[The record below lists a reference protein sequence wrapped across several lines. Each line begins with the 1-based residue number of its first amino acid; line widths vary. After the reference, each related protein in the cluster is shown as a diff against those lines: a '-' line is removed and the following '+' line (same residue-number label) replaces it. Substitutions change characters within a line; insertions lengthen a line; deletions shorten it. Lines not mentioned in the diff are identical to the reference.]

1 MTFEQQDSSQPPGSL
16 SSAAVPNPDLYK
28 RQLEVVC
35 NNATLAIFI
44 MNEQQQCTYMNPAA
58 EKLTGYCLAEVQG
71 RALHYIIHHT
81 HPDGTPY
88 PLEDCPI
95 DQAFPQNNQEQGEEV
110 FVHKDGSFYPVAY
123 TASPI
128 REGEGVIGTIIEV
141 RDITQEKLAAQTQ
154 QELDRAKINFF
165 SNVSHEFRT
174 PLTLMLSPLEDLLT
188 SSQKLPPQQRET
200 LKLVHRN
207 GQRLLKLVNTLLD
220 FSRLEAGRIQ
230 AVYEPTDLAT
240 LTAELASGFRAAI
253 ERAGL
258 HLVVECPFLPELV
271 YVDRDLWEKIVL
283 NLLSNAFK
291 FTFEGTITV
300 CLQAL
305 DQQVALIVQ
314 DTGVGIPAE
323 ELPRLFERFHR
334 VSGTASRSYEGS
346 GIGLSLVQEL
356 VKLHGGTVEVSS
368 ELEQGTTFTVTLPLG
383 QAHLPLD
390 RIQASRTS
398 ESTALGAAP
407 FVEEALRW
415 VAKEGSQTVAAGQ
428 SEAAI
433 PLALPPVAPSASTQP
448 RILVADDNAD
458 MRQYIQGL
466 LSQHYAVEAV
476 ADGESALKAIA
487 CQLPDLVLSD
497 VMMPRL
503 DGFGLLQ
510 ALRADPRTQALPIIL
525 LSARAGEESR
535 IAGLTAGADDYLI
548 KPFSARELLARVE
561 ASLKLA
567 RLRQE
572 AFQREQTLRLQV
584 EMAQMTLETTLASV
598 SDSLAVFDAD
608 WRYTYVN
615 AKSIELTGMQ
625 EADLLGQT
633 IWEVFPDLVGTQL
646 EVEFRRAAA
655 EQTPKQFEYFYPTW
669 NRWFE
674 MRVYPARDR
683 VSVFTIEISDRK
695 RAETAFQRSEERYRA
710 FVQQSSEAIWCFEI
724 EQPLSIG
731 QSEDEQIQHF
741 YQYAYLSECNQVMAQ
756 MYGAASPQDLIG
768 MRLGELLIQSDS
780 RNIEY
785 LRAFIQSGY
794 RLADAESFEP
804 DQQGNPKVF
813 LNNLVGILEDKRL
826 IRVWGT
832 QRDITDRKQAEAALH
847 ESEARYRILAEAIPQ
862 FVWVAT
868 AEGQNEF
875 VNRQFCEYTGLT
887 LEQML
892 NLDWLTIIHPDDV
905 ERTRNRWLSS
915 VDRGS
920 LYEIEYRFRR
930 FDGTYRWFLG
940 QGIPLRDEQDEV
952 VKWFGTCTDIEQQK
966 QIEQERVRLL
976 QREQTAREAAEQANH
991 IKDEFLAVLSHEL
1004 RTPLNPILGWSRLLR
1019 SGKLD
1024 AAKTAQAL
1032 ETIERNAKLQ
1042 TQLIEDLLDVSR
1054 ILRGKMSLNM
1064 APVNLISTLEA
1075 AMETVQ
1081 LAAEAKAIQIQTRL
1095 DPEVGQVL
1103 GDSARLQQVIWNLLS
1118 NAVKFT
1124 PEGGRVE
1131 IRLQPVKSQAQIQI
1145 SDTGKGIQ
1153 LDFLPHVFE
1162 YFRQAD
1168 STTTRTF
1175 GGLGLGLA
1183 IVRHLVELHGGT
1195 VQAESAG
1202 EGQGATFT
1210 VRLPLIK
1217 NTDGKMLNQQ
1227 WAAPAPAHLP
1237 LKDISILLVDDEA
1250 DTREVTAFVLEQA
1263 GAIVTMAASGI
1274 EALPAFVQTPPDV
1287 LVSDIGMPDMDGY
1300 RLIQQIR
1307 SLPQGRQ
1314 VFAIALTAYAGAINQ
1329 QQALAAG
1336 FQRHLAKPIEPD
1348 ELVKTIS
1355 EGVEGSKSKAVEE

>member
-1 MTFEQQDSSQPPGSL
+1 VTFEQQDSSQPPGSL

-258 HLVVECPFLPELV
+258 RLVVECPLLPELV

-433 PLALPPVAPSASTQP
+433 PLALQPVASSASTQP

-476 ADGESALKAIA
+476 ADGESAL
-487 CQLPDLVLSD
+487 
-497 VMMPRL
+497 R
-503 DGFGLLQ
+503 
-510 ALRADPRTQALPIIL
+510 R
-525 LSARAGEESR
+525 
-535 IAGLTAGADDYLI
+535 
-548 KPFSARELLARVE
+548 
-561 ASLKLA
+561 
-567 RLRQE
+567 
-572 AFQREQTLRLQV
+572 
-584 EMAQMTLETTLASV
+584 
-598 SDSLAVFDAD
+598 SLA
-608 WRYTYVN
+608 N
-615 AKSIELTGMQ
+615 
-625 EADLLGQT
+625 
-633 IWEVFPDLVGTQL
+633 
-646 EVEFRRAAA
+646 
-655 EQTPKQFEYFYPTW
+655 
-669 NRWFE
+669 
-674 MRVYPARDR
+674 
-683 VSVFTIEISDRK
+683 
-695 RAETAFQRSEERYRA
+695 
-710 FVQQSSEAIWCFEI
+710 
-724 EQPLSIG
+724 
-731 QSEDEQIQHF
+731 
-741 YQYAYLSECNQVMAQ
+741 
-756 MYGAASPQDLIG
+756 
-768 MRLGELLIQSDS
+768 
-780 RNIEY
+780 
-785 LRAFIQSGY
+785 
-794 RLADAESFEP
+794 
-804 DQQGNPKVF
+804 
-813 LNNLVGILEDKRL
+813 
-826 IRVWGT
+826 
-832 QRDITDRKQAEAALH
+832 
-847 ESEARYRILAEAIPQ
+847 YRI
-862 FVWVAT
+862 
-868 AEGQNEF
+868 
-875 VNRQFCEYTGLT
+875 
-887 LEQML
+887 
-892 NLDWLTIIHPDDV
+892 
-905 ERTRNRWLSS
+905 SS
-915 VDRGS
+915 
-920 LYEIEYRFRR
+920 
-930 FDGTYRWFLG
+930 
-940 QGIPLRDEQDEV
+940 
-952 VKWFGTCTDIEQQK
+952 
-966 QIEQERVRLL
+966 
-976 QREQTAREAAEQANH
+976 
-991 IKDEFLAVLSHEL
+991 
-1004 RTPLNPILGWSRLLR
+1004 
-1019 SGKLD
+1019 
-1024 AAKTAQAL
+1024 
-1032 ETIERNAKLQ
+1032 
-1042 TQLIEDLLDVSR
+1042 
-1054 ILRGKMSLNM
+1054 
-1064 APVNLISTLEA
+1064 
-1075 AMETVQ
+1075 
-1081 LAAEAKAIQIQTRL
+1081 
-1095 DPEVGQVL
+1095 
-1103 GDSARLQQVIWNLLS
+1103 
-1118 NAVKFT
+1118 
-1124 PEGGRVE
+1124 
-1131 IRLQPVKSQAQIQI
+1131 
-1145 SDTGKGIQ
+1145 
-1153 LDFLPHVFE
+1153 
-1162 YFRQAD
+1162 
-1168 STTTRTF
+1168 
-1175 GGLGLGLA
+1175 
-1183 IVRHLVELHGGT
+1183 
-1195 VQAESAG
+1195 
-1202 EGQGATFT
+1202 
-1210 VRLPLIK
+1210 
-1217 NTDGKMLNQQ
+1217 
-1227 WAAPAPAHLP
+1227 
-1237 LKDISILLVDDEA
+1237 
-1250 DTREVTAFVLEQA
+1250 
-1263 GAIVTMAASGI
+1263 
-1274 EALPAFVQTPPDV
+1274 
-1287 LVSDIGMPDMDGY
+1287 
-1300 RLIQQIR
+1300 
-1307 SLPQGRQ
+1307 
-1314 VFAIALTAYAGAINQ
+1314 
-1329 QQALAAG
+1329 
-1336 FQRHLAKPIEPD
+1336 
-1348 ELVKTIS
+1348 
-1355 EGVEGSKSKAVEE
+1355 